1 MSQMFGKAG
10 HKIKTN
16 PIDKNHYDSSIG
28 FIFKYFVYI
37 YISDSLFNRKM
48 FLNRFFCVHTM
59 NKFVICVKNIQC

>member
-48 FLNRFFCVHTM
+48 FLNRFFVC
-59 NKFVICVKNIQC
+59 IP